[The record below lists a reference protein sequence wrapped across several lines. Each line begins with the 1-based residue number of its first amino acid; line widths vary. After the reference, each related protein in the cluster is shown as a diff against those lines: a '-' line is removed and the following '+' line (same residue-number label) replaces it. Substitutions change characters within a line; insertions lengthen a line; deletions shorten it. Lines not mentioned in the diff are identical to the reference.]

1 MVTAAGTQVLRGRT
15 TMTITTITTHAWPG
29 TAQEV
34 GQRLA
39 PALAVA
45 EGFGAWV
52 SALVF
57 AVDGGEAQED
67 AAAASAEALMA
78 RRGVRGEV
86 RRRSSFAYG
95 AGEVLADQARVSDM
109 AVLGLD
115 PAHGM
120 AGRLLL
126 AGAVFGSGRP
136 VLLVPPG
143 VGLAQLPRR
152 VMVGWDASAA
162 AARAVAGALPF
173 LQRAE
178 ETVVA
183 TVSDD
188 KALRPG
194 QSGVELTHLLARH
207 EVRASFAS
215 VPAGGGGAL
224 AALAGAARAQGAEM
238 LVLGAVRH
246 SPLHDLVFGSVTEA
260 LFQGAGGLPC
270 LVAA

>member
-1 MVTAAGTQVLRGRT
+1 
-15 TMTITTITTHAWPG
+15 MTITTIATHVRPG
-29 TAQEV
+29 TPGEV
-34 GQRLA
+34 ERRLT
-39 PALAVA
+39 PALTVA
-45 EGFGAWV
+45 EAFGAWM
-52 SALVF
+52 ATLVF
-57 AVDGGEAQED
+57 AIEDDGAGEAE
-67 AAAASAEALMA
+67 AAAQAEALAA

-86 RRRSSFAYG
+86 RARSSFAYG
-95 AGEVLADQARVSDM
+95 AGEVFADQARVSDL
-109 AVLGLD
+109 AVVSLDLAQGL
-115 PAHGM
+115 

-126 AGAVFGSGRP
+126 SGVVFGSGRP
-136 VLLVPPG
+136 VLVVPEAA
-143 VGLAQLPRR
+143 GLARMPKKVL
-152 VMVGWDASAA
+152 VGWDASPA
-162 AARAVAGALPF
+162 AARAVAGALPI

-183 TVSDD
+183 TLSED

-207 EVRASFAS
+207 QVRASFAS

-246 SPLHDLVFGSVTEA
+246 SPLHDLVFGSVTDA

>member
-1 MVTAAGTQVLRGRT
+1 
-15 TMTITTITTHAWPG
+15 MTITTIATHVRPG
-29 TAQEV
+29 TPGEV
-34 GQRLA
+34 ERRLT
-39 PALAVA
+39 PALTVA
-45 EGFGAWV
+45 EAFGAWM
-52 SALVF
+52 ATLVF
-57 AVDGGEAQED
+57 AIEDDGAGEAE
-67 AAAASAEALMA
+67 AAAQAEALAA

-86 RRRSSFAYG
+86 RARSSFAYG
-95 AGEVLADQARVSDM
+95 AGEVFADQARVSDL
-109 AVLGLD
+109 AVVSLDLAQGL
-115 PAHGM
+115 

-126 AGAVFGSGRP
+126 SGVVVGSGRP
-136 VLLVPPG
+136 VLVVPEAA
-143 VGLAQLPRR
+143 GLARMPKKVL
-152 VMVGWDASAA
+152 VGWDASPA
-162 AARAVAGALPF
+162 AARAVAGALPI

-183 TVSDD
+183 TLSED

-207 EVRASFAS
+207 QVRASFAS

-246 SPLHDLVFGSVTEA
+246 SPLHDLVFGSVTDA

>member
-1 MVTAAGTQVLRGRT
+1 
-15 TMTITTITTHAWPG
+15 MTITTIATHVRPG
-29 TAQEV
+29 TATQVER
-34 GQRLA
+34 RLE
-39 PALAVA
+39 PALTVA
-45 EGFGAWV
+45 EAFGAWM
-52 SALVF
+52 ATLVF
-57 AVDGGEAQED
+57 EIDGDGAGE
-67 AAAASAEALMA
+67 AAAAAQAEALAA

-86 RRRSSFAYG
+86 RARSSFAYG
-95 AGEVLADQARVSDM
+95 AGEVFADQARVSDL
-109 AVLGLD
+109 AVVTVDLAQGV
-115 PAHGM
+115 

-126 AGAVFGSGRP
+126 SAPVFGSGRP
-136 VLLVPPG
+136 VLVVPEAA
-143 VGLAQLPRR
+143 GLATLPKR
-152 VMVGWDASAA
+152 VLVGWDASPA

-183 TVSDD
+183 TVSED

-207 EVRASFAS
+207 QVRASFAA

-224 AALAGAARAQGAEM
+224 AALVGAARAQGAEM

-246 SPLHDLVFGSVTEA
+246 SPLHDLVFGSVTDA